1 MIGLN
6 EKLTVFNDIKHD
18 LETNKQMLAQSEEER
33 VKLQKALNAAAVKM
47 QEQAYENKAFQDTI
61 ISENK
66 TLKEKIQQ
74 MEVQASLA
82 QKSYL
87 EFIKKLEN
95 IH

>member
-1 MIGLN
+1 MN

-18 LETNKQMLAQSEEER
+18 LETNKQMLAQSEENR
-33 VKLQKALNAAAVKM
+33 VELQKALNAAAVKM
-47 QEQAYENKAFQDTI
+47 QEQAYENKALQDTI

>member
-1 MIGLN
+1 MN

-18 LETNKQMLAQSEEER
+18 LETNKQMLAQSEEKR
-33 VKLQKALNAAAVKM
+33 VELQKALNDAAVKM

-61 ISENK
+61 TSENK
-66 TLKEKIQQ
+66 TLREKIQQ

>member
-1 MIGLN
+1 MN

-33 VKLQKALNAAAVKM
+33 VELQKALNAAAVKM

>member
-1 MIGLN
+1 MN